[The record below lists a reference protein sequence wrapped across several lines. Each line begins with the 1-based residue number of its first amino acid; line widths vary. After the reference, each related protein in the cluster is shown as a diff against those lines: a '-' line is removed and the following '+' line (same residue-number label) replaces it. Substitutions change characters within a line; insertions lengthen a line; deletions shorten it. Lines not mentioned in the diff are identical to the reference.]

1 MKTTQPQPNAAMYA
15 ACVTLIARGL
25 RETISAEE
33 SVAQVKDGMD
43 AAAFLLSLLDKAV
56 KP

>member
-1 MKTTQPQPNAAMYA
+1 MYA